1 MSNLLGRIPAIDVI
15 RHVAV
20 QYGMTVE
27 DIRSV
32 RRSKAYAYPRFAAIH
47 CLTHICPHLS
57 LPMMGAA
64 LGNRDHTTILNGRER
79 AKQLM
84 HTDRRFAEV
93 VDHTMS
99 TFSPRIA
106 ERLAIRLL
114 REAKNSK
121 EAQAIYREANAAG
134 VGEDVA
140 RMVRMG
146 RVSA

>member
-32 RRSKAYAYPRFAAIH
+32 RRSKAYAFPRFAAIH
-47 CLTHICPHLS
+47 CLLHICPHLS
-57 LPMMGAA
+57 LPMIAAA
-64 LGNRDHTTILNGRER
+64 LNRGDHTTIINGRER
-79 AKQLM
+79 AKELIE
-84 HTDRRFAEV
+84 TDRDFAWI

-106 ERLAIRLL
+106 ERLANRLL

-134 VGEDVA
+134 VGDDVA

>member
-15 RHVAV
+15 RHVAG

-32 RRSKAYAYPRFAAIH
+32 RRSKAYAFPRFAAIH
-47 CLTHICPHLS
+47 CILHICPHLS
-57 LPMMGAA
+57 LPMIAAA
-64 LGNRDHTTILNGRER
+64 LGRGDHTTIINGRER
-79 AKQLM
+79 AKEML
-84 HTDRRFAEV
+84 HTDRRFAQI

-106 ERLAIRLL
+106 ERLANRLL

-146 RVSA
+146 RVAA